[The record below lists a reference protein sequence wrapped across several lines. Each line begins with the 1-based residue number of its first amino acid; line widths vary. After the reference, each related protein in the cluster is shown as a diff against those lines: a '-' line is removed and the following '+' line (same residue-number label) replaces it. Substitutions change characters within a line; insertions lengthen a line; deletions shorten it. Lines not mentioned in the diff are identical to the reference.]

1 MKLPQ
6 IGEVQTRPV
15 RHVAIYHHQQLVL
28 KAADKPGVLAS
39 TAHPTPQSLPK
50 QGYLDAQAT
59 WAPAENALGALVHS
73 HERFDDLVA
82 ALIAAG
88 YDLLSIDDGELQR
101 LLPGFR
107 IWQGDACIGA
117 VWNRP
122 GQFMTLAEQPAVGQ
136 LQSDVATMT
145 IYDAA
150 QLESLYRAFATAND
164 FEGLLAVIRSLG
176 MTLAEI

>member
-50 QGYLDAQAT
+50 QCYLDAQAT

-73 HERFDDLVA
+73 HERFDDFVD
-82 ALIAAG
+82 ALLANG

-107 IWQGDACIGA
+107 IYQGGAPIGA

-122 GQFMTLAEQPAVGQ
+122 GQFMTLAEQPAVGK
-136 LQSDVATMT
+136 LQSDFATMT

-150 QLESLYRAFATAND
+150 AMDPLYLAFATAND
-164 FEGLLAVIRSLG
+164 FGALLAAIQSLG